1 MTPSSLRVAVAPSGL
16 IVERHEIGAE
26 GLIVHARGAPPAT
39 VCPACRS
46 PSSSVHSRYTR
57 SLADFPAHGRRLTIK
72 LTARRF
78 RCRVATCDR
87 KIFTERFAPDTIAAH
102 ARRTSRLDLLTH
114 GIALVLGGRP
124 GERLANRLS
133 MPVSADTLLRIL
145 RRRATPPPAC
155 VRVVGIDDFAWRKG
169 QRYGTI
175 LCDLQTRQTID
186 LPPDREA
193 GTVAN
198 WLAERPSIEIV
209 CRDRGGSYR
218 EAAASGAPQALQVA
232 DRWHLLENAS
242 AAFLDIVRRHMRQLR
257 RAISSGDIN
266 PDTLSKAEKVQW
278 AGWQRR
284 EEMNQRVRALHGE
297 GHGIKA
303 IVKMTGVSRQTVR
316 RILRGSRDDV
326 FRSRESTLDRWTKHL
341 ETEWDSGCRN
351 GAKLWRRLREA
362 GFGGSSRVVSEWA
375 TRKRQATKTGA
386 EYAEATAMTM
396 PTSRIIARLLTT
408 ERDCNS
414 AEALRIKV
422 AVETALPAL
431 VAARNL
437 LDRFRAMI
445 AAKKPDDLDPW
456 LAEAAGSELASF
468 ACGIEADGAAVRA
481 AIVKTWSNGQTEGQ
495 VTKLKLVK
503 RQMYGRGK
511 LDLLRARLTQ
521 TS

>member
-1 MTPSSLRVAVAPSGL
+1 MTLSSLRVAVAPSGL
-16 IVERHEIGAE
+16 IVERHEIGTE

-39 VCPACRS
+39 VCPACGS

-57 SLADFPAHGRRLTIK
+57 SLADFPAHGRRLRIK

-78 RCRVATCDR
+78 RCRVTTCER
-87 KIFTERFAPDTIAAH
+87 KIFTERFAHDTIAAH

-124 GERLANRLS
+124 GERLTGRLS

-145 RRRATPPPAC
+145 RRRATLPPAC
-155 VRVVGIDDFAWRKG
+155 VKVVGIDDFAWRKG

-175 LCDLQTRQTID
+175 LCDLQTRRIVD
-186 LPPDREA
+186 LLPDRESS
-193 GTVAN
+193 TVAT

-209 CRDRGGSYR
+209 SRDRGGSYR
-218 EAAASGAPQALQVA
+218 EAAVKGAPQALQVA

-242 AAFLDIVRRHMRQLR
+242 AAFLDIIRRHIRQLR
-257 RAISSGDIN
+257 RAISSGDID
-266 PDTLSKAEKVQW
+266 PDMLSKAEKVQW
-278 AGWQRR
+278 TGWQRR
-284 EEMNQRVRALHGE
+284 EEMNQKIRALHHD
-297 GHGIKA
+297 GHSIKA
-303 IVKMTGVSRQTVR
+303 TVKMTGVSRQTVR

-326 FRSRESTLDRWTKHL
+326 FRSRESTLDRWMEQLTA
-341 ETEWDSGCRN
+341 EWDSGCRN

-362 GFGGSSRVVSEWA
+362 GFGGSARVVSEWA
-375 TRKRQATKTGA
+375 TRKRRATKTGA
-386 EYAEATAMTM
+386 EHAGATATTM

-408 ERDCNS
+408 ERDCKS

-422 AVETALPAL
+422 AVETTSPAL

-437 LDRFRAMI
+437 LDRFRTMI

-468 ACGIEADGAAVRA
+468 ASGIEADGAAVRA
-481 AIVKTWSNGQTEGQ
+481 AIVETWSNGQTEGQ

-521 TS
+521 TG